1 MTKKGS
7 PIGWVCW
14 LAILAGVITA
24 HVILKRHPDFFS
36 LEIASQI
43 RKTEDYIDM
52 VFVVLYGL
60 LAMYP
65 LSVITNFLKAE
76 GMDNA
81 RNNLGKM
88 KEVAPSA
95 PNIKGLTAGR
105 KLRQAET
112 DFVTL
117 KNLHENG
124 LITDEMFA
132 KRKED
137 LKAALGNN
145 EIFAKSDKASSPK

>member
-1 MTKKGS
+1 
-7 PIGWVCW
+7 
-14 LAILAGVITA
+14 
-24 HVILKRHPDFFS
+24 
-36 LEIASQI
+36 
-43 RKTEDYIDM
+43 M